1 MKKIRTLALIA
12 NLLVST
18 WSFFLSSVVSADNSK
33 MANGIVRN
41 IDKDTNKITIKHD
54 GISQLAI
61 PDMTMVFQVKD
72 RALLDKVAVGDKVKF
87 KAVRDVDKVT
97 VTTIEVEK

>member
-18 WSFFLSSVVSADNSK
+18 WSFFLSSAVSADNGK

-41 IDKDTNKITIKHD
+41 MDKDTNKITIKHD

>member
-1 MKKIRTLALIA
+1 MKKIRTLALVT
-12 NLLVST
+12 NLLVSA
-18 WSFFLSSVVSADNSK
+18 WSFCFSSTVSANNSK

-41 IDKDTNKITIKHD
+41 IDKDANKITIKHD

-87 KAVRDVDKVT
+87 KAVRDVDKVM